1 MQTSVSY
8 ICFVQ
13 LEHFMTTH
21 QSSGI
26 SYPDNN
32 RYDNCNDYMN
42 SNNNNN
48 NDKTTTNNENN
59 QNEENKKQ
67 QQTTKEKTNKK
78 DKTTKMTN
86 MRETKPRKQQK

>member
-1 MQTSVSY
+1 MQTSISY
-8 ICFVQ
+8 ICF
-13 LEHFMTTH
+13 LEIEHFMTTH

-59 QNEENKKQ
+59 QNEENKKNNKPQ
-67 QQTTKEKTNKK
+67 KKKLTKK
-78 DKTTKMTN
+78 
-86 MRETKPRKQQK
+86 TKPQK